1 MNYPLGIRQRCCLP
15 TEPIAGE
22 LLDASSID
30 EALSLIAREAMFR
43 HACAMGLEGIV
54 PKRAT
59 SRLAKGQEPAHR
71 AGVDRP

>member
-1 MNYPLGIRQRCCLP
+1 MY
-15 TEPIAGE
+15 
-22 LLDASSID
+22 

-59 SRLAKGQEPAHR
+59 SRYRSGRCDAWRKVKNRRTVPA
-71 AGVDRP
+71 